1 MGLLANGYAR
11 RLPMPRHPPSIDLV
25 TPTGGE
31 PTEWTSNAPQ
41 AIERVPQSASD
52 WAAWLI
58 ALAVLAFFAVFGF
71 QAMTWAL
78 AGGWQWLWMVIGL
91 PVFATF
97 SVLTVMFVVKRL
109 REGRRVR
116 VALENMSLER
126 GEGFRV
132 GEPLEL
138 RLRATVPRARAGER
152 TVAPE
157 RIVMRLMRRAA
168 GDGLGGETDRSDTCF
183 DEAIAHRDD
192 ARADRLVYACELCA
206 SPALGG
212 DPAQWFIE
220 LHDPAAD
227 DGLPFFVAGLRLLPA
242 R

>member
-1 MGLLANGYAR
+1 
-11 RLPMPRHPPSIDLV
+11 MPSRHSSFDL
-25 TPTGGE
+25 TAPASGE

-41 AIERVPQSASD
+41 VTERTPQSVSD
-52 WAAWLI
+52 WVAWLI

-78 AGGWQWLWMVIGL
+78 GGGWQWLWMVIGL

-97 SVLTVMFVVKRL
+97 SVLTVLFVVKRL

-152 TVAPE
+152 TAAPE
-157 RIVMRLMRRAA
+157 RIVMRLIRRAA
-168 GDGLGGETDRSDTCF
+168 ADAASGERMRPDECC
-183 DEAIAHRDD
+183 DEAVAHRDD

-206 SPALGG
+206 SPVYGG
-212 DPAQWFIE
+212 GAAQWSVE

-227 DGLPFFVAGLRLLPA
+227 DDLPFFVVGLRLLPA

>member
-1 MGLLANGYAR
+1 
-11 RLPMPRHPPSIDLV
+11 MPSRHSSFDL
-25 TPTGGE
+25 TAPASGE

-41 AIERVPQSASD
+41 VTERTPQSASD
-52 WAAWLI
+52 WVAWLI

-71 QAMTWAL
+71 RAMTWAL

-157 RIVMRLMRRAA
+157 RIVMRLIRRAA
-168 GDGLGGETDRSDTCF
+168 GGAASGEEMLPDECC
-183 DEAIAHRDD
+183 DEAVAHRDD

-206 SPALGG
+206 SPAYSGG
-212 DPAQWFIE
+212 AAQWSVE

-227 DGLPFFVAGLRLLPA
+227 DDLPFFVAGLRLLPE

>member
-1 MGLLANGYAR
+1 MVPRANGYAQ
-11 RLPMPRHPPSIDLV
+11 RLPMTRRPFPIDLAI
-25 TPTGGE
+25 PAGGE

-41 AIERVPQSASD
+41 ALERVPQSASD
-52 WAAWLI
+52 WTAWLI

-126 GEGFRV
+126 REGFRV

-138 RLRATVPRARAGER
+138 RLRATVPQPRTGER

-168 GDGLGGETDRSDTCF
+168 GDGPDGEADRSDTCC
-183 DEAIAHRDD
+183 DEAVAQRDD
-192 ARADRLVYACELCA
+192 TRADRLVYACELCA

-212 DPAQWFIE
+212 GTAQWFIE